1 MAKFEGQERRM
12 PKIEACLAEY
22 GWKTLEDADAL
33 CKEHG
38 INVEEIVKGVQPI
51 AFENACWA
59 YTLGTAIALK
69 KGCKVAADASEAIGL
84 GLQAFCIPGSVA
96 EQRAVGLGHGNL
108 GAMSPSPLRKARS
121 VSPEPPTKPERNPC
135 GLSSTAWEKTRRIS
149 SPESTALPM

>member
-69 KGCKVAADASEAIGL
+69 KAAKLRPTLPRPSAWACRHSAS
-84 GLQAFCIPGSVA
+84 PV
-96 EQRAVGLGHGNL
+96 
-108 GAMSPSPLRKARS
+108 PLRSK
-121 VSPEPPTKPERNPC
+121 ERLAWVMVTWVPC
-135 GLSSTAWEKTRRIS
+135 C
-149 SPESTALPM
+149 

>member
-59 YTLGTAIALK
+59 YTPVSYTHLEVYKRQGRCRYSRSGRWSRFA
-69 KGCKVAADASEAIGL
+69 
-84 GLQAFCIPGSVA
+84 GSVWK
-96 EQRAVGLGHGNL
+96 
-108 GAMSPSPLRKARS
+108 PLR
-121 VSPEPPTKPERNPC
+121 
-135 GLSSTAWEKTRRIS
+135 
-149 SPESTALPM
+149 

>member
-84 GLQAFCIPGSVA
+84 ACRRSA
-96 EQRAVGLGHGNL
+96 
-108 GAMSPSPLRKARS
+108 SPVPLRSK
-121 VSPEPPTKPERNPC
+121 ERLAWVMVTWVPC
-135 GLSSTAWEKTRRIS
+135 C
-149 SPESTALPM
+149 

>member
-51 AFENACWA
+51 ACDNACWA
-59 YTLGTAIALK
+59 YTWLLYT
-69 KGCKVAADASEAIGL
+69 S
-84 GLQAFCIPGSVA
+84 
-96 EQRAVGLGHGNL
+96 
-108 GAMSPSPLRKARS
+108 SPLPCRRGG
-121 VSPEPPTKPERNPC
+121 PP
-135 GLSSTAWEKTRRIS
+135 RR
-149 SPESTALPM
+149 TTCFLWALALGWACPI

>member
-1 MAKFEGQERRM
+1 M

-69 KGCKVAADASEAIGL
+69 KED
-84 GLQAFCIPGSVA
+84 GSIRVLKTFSY
-96 EQRAVGLGHGNL
+96 ENF
-108 GAMSPSPLRKARS
+108 
-121 VSPEPPTKPERNPC
+121 
-135 GLSSTAWEKTRRIS
+135 KTRLS
-149 SPESTALPM
+149 

>member
-51 AFENACWA
+51 AFWRTPAGHIPWA
-59 YTLGTAIALK
+59 
-69 KGCKVAADASEAIGL
+69 
-84 GLQAFCIPGSVA
+84 P
-96 EQRAVGLGHGNL
+96 
-108 GAMSPSPLRKARS
+108 PSR
-121 VSPEPPTKPERNPC
+121 
-135 GLSSTAWEKTRRIS
+135 
-149 SPESTALPM
+149 